1 MNTLRIGL
9 VSISDRA
16 SSGVYQ
22 DKGIPALEEWLAR
35 ALTTPFELQTR
46 LIPDEQ
52 AIIEQTLCELVDEM
66 GCHLV
71 LTTGGT
77 GPARRDVTPDA
88 TLAIADR
95 EMPGFGEQMRQVSL
109 HFVPTAI
116 LSRQVGV
123 IRKQAGRIPRVFI
136 NDLLARTDIVD
147 LIDARVKLKKQGK
160 NFHAC
165 CPFHNEKTPS
175 FTVNG
180 EKQFYHCFG
189 CGAHGNAIDFL
200 MNYDKLEFVETVEEL
215 AAMHNLEVPFEAGSG
230 PSQIERHQR
239 QTLYQLMD
247 GLNTFYQQSLQQP
260 VAMSARQ
267 YLEKRGLSHE
277 VIARFAIGFAPPGW
291 DNVLKRFGGNPENRQ
306 SLIDAGMLVTND
318 QGRSYD
324 RFRER
329 VMFPIRDKRG
339 RVIGFGGRVLGN
351 DTPKYLNSPETD
363 IFHKGRQLYGLY
375 EAQQDNAE
383 PNRLLVVEGYMDVV
397 ALAQYGINYAVAS
410 LGTSTTADHIQLLF
424 RATNNVICC
433 YDGDRAGRD
442 AAWRALE
449 TALPYMTDGRQ
460 LRFMFLPDG
469 EDPDTLVRKEGKEA
483 FEARMEQAMPLS
495 AFLFNSLMPQV
506 DLSTPDGRARLSTLA
521 LPLISQ
527 VPGETLRI
535 YLRQELGNKL
545 GILDDSQLERLMPKA
560 AESGVSRPV
569 PQLKRTTMRILIGL
583 LVQNPELATLVPPLE
598 NLDEN
603 KLPGLGLFR
612 ELVNTC
618 LSQPGLTTGQLLE
631 HYRGTNNAATLEK
644 LSMWDDIADK
654 NIAEQTF
661 TDSLNHMF
669 DSLLELRQEELIARE
684 RTHGLSNEERLELW
698 TLNQELAKK

>member
-1 MNTLRIGL
+1 M
-9 VSISDRA
+9 
-16 SSGVYQ
+16 
-22 DKGIPALEEWLAR
+22 
-35 ALTTPFELQTR
+35 
-46 LIPDEQ
+46 
-52 AIIEQTLCELVDEM
+52 
-66 GCHLV
+66 
-71 LTTGGT
+71 
-77 GPARRDVTPDA
+77 
-88 TLAIADR
+88 
-95 EMPGFGEQMRQVSL
+95 
-109 HFVPTAI
+109 
-116 LSRQVGV
+116 
-123 IRKQAGRIPRVFI
+123 AGRIPRVFI

-160 NFHAC
+160 NYHAC

-189 CGAHGNAIDFL
+189 CGAHGNALDFL
-200 MNYDKLEFVETVEEL
+200 MNYDKLEFVESVEEL

-230 PSQIERHQR
+230 PSLIERHQR

-247 GLNTFYQQSLQQP
+247 GLNAFYQQSLTQSAAEP
-260 VAMSARQ
+260 ARQ
-267 YLEKRGLSHE
+267 YLSRRGLSSE
-277 VIARFAIGFAPPGW
+277 VITRFAIGYAPPGW
-291 DNVLKRFGGNPENRQ
+291 DNVLKRFGNNSENRK

-375 EAQQDNAE
+375 EAQQDKDE
-383 PNRLLVVEGYMDVV
+383 PQRLLVVEGYMDVV

-424 RATNNVICC
+424 RVTKNVICC
-433 YDGDRAGRD
+433 YDGDRAGRE

-449 TALPYMTDGRQ
+449 TALPYMSDGRQ

-483 FEARMEQAMPLS
+483 FEARMEQAQPLS
-495 AFLFNSLMPQV
+495 TFLFNSLLPKA
-506 DLSTPDGRARLSTLA
+506 DLTTPDGTTQLAALA
-521 LPLISQ
+521 LPLINQ

-535 YLRQELGNKL
+535 QLRQILGNKI
-545 GILDDSQLERLMPKA
+545 GIFDDAQLDRLMPKQVESA
-560 AESGVSRPV
+560 AARPA

-583 LVQNPELATLVPPLE
+583 LIQNPELAPKVPSLAG
-598 NLDEN
+598 LDQSR
-603 KLPGLGLFR
+603 LPGLGLFS

-631 HYRGTNNAATLEK
+631 HYRGTNEAATLEK

-654 NIAEQTF
+654 DIAEKTF
-661 TDSLNHMF
+661 TDALNHMF
-669 DSLLELRQEELIARE
+669 DSMLERRQEELIARD
-684 RTHGLSNEERLELW
+684 RTHGLSSEERRELW
-698 TLNQELAKK
+698 QLNQELAKK

>member
-1 MNTLRIGL
+1 M
-9 VSISDRA
+9 
-16 SSGVYQ
+16 
-22 DKGIPALEEWLAR
+22 
-35 ALTTPFELQTR
+35 
-46 LIPDEQ
+46 
-52 AIIEQTLCELVDEM
+52 
-66 GCHLV
+66 
-71 LTTGGT
+71 
-77 GPARRDVTPDA
+77 
-88 TLAIADR
+88 
-95 EMPGFGEQMRQVSL
+95 
-109 HFVPTAI
+109 
-116 LSRQVGV
+116 
-123 IRKQAGRIPRVFI
+123 AGRIPRVFI

-147 LIDARVKLKKQGK
+147 LVDARVKLKKQGK
-160 NFHAC
+160 NYHAC

-215 AAMHNLEVPFEAGSG
+215 AAMHNLDVPYEAGTG

-239 QTLYQLMD
+239 QNLYQLLD
-247 GLNTFYQQSLQQP
+247 GLSTFYQLSLTQSN
-260 VAMSARQ
+260 ASDARE
-267 YLEKRGLSHE
+267 YLSRRGLSAD
-277 VIARFAIGFAPPGW
+277 VISRFAIGYAPAGW
-291 DNVLKRFGGNPENRQ
+291 DNVLKRFGGNEENRQ

-318 QGRSYD
+318 RGRSYD

-339 RVIGFGGRVLGN
+339 RVIGFGGRVLG
-351 DTPKYLNSPETD
+351 DGQPKYLNSPETD

-375 EAQQDNAE
+375 EAQQSSPE
-383 PNRLLVVEGYMDVV
+383 PARLLVVEGYMDVV
-397 ALAQYGINYAVAS
+397 ALAQYDINYAVAS

-424 RATNNVICC
+424 RVTNNVICC

-469 EDPDTLVRKEGKEA
+469 EDPDTLVRKEGKDA
-483 FEARMEQAMPLS
+483 FEARMEQAQPLS
-495 AFLFNSLMPQV
+495 TFLFNSLMPQV
-506 DLSTPDGRARLSTLA
+506 DLSTPDGRAQLSTLA
-521 LPLISQ
+521 LPLITQ

-535 YLRQELGNKL
+535 YLRQELGKKL
-545 GILDDSQLERLMPKA
+545 GILDDSALERLMPKQADA
-560 AESGVSRPV
+560 AVRAAPT
-569 PQLKRTTMRILIGL
+569 LKRTTMRILIGL
-583 LVQNPELATLVPPLE
+583 LLQNPELAPQVPPLDA
-598 NLDEN
+598 LDKD
-603 KLPGLGLFR
+603 KLPGLGLFA

-631 HYRGTNNAATLEK
+631 QYRGTKESATLEK

-654 NIAEQTF
+654 DIAEKTF

-669 DSLLELRQEELIARE
+669 DSMLEQRQEELIARE
-684 RTHGLSNEERLELW
+684 RTHGLSSEERRELW
-698 TLNQELAKK
+698 RLNQELAKK